1 MQTYAV
7 IDFETTGLSPNFD
20 RVIEVG
26 VVLVRNHEV
35 VETYSE
41 LMDPGFAI
49 PSHITS
55 LTGISTSMVRGKP
68 KPEKIMPHV
77 REIIGSYP
85 CVAHNASFDRGFLAA
100 EMGRAGISVPA

>member
-1 MQTYAV
+1 MMLPALPPTWIQARHLVCEKNGVTDAETYAV
-7 IDFETTGLSPNFD
+7 LDFETTGLSPNFD

-26 VVLVRNHEV
+26 VVLVQNHAV

-55 LTGISTSMVRGKP
+55 
-68 KPEKIMPHV
+68 
-77 REIIGSYP
+77 
-85 CVAHNASFDRGFLAA
+85 
-100 EMGRAGISVPA
+100 